1 MKAKL
6 AILLSGSFLLMVLLG
21 LYAVPSS
28 PPAKKYDVKI
38 IKIEGVWRVV
48 DASDYTKT
56 EVKVKKND
64 QIIWLVEGTDA
75 YFQFPA
81 KLFNPVDSADSLSAG
96 GYTKFVKDGKKLRL
110 KVKDDALAGT
120 YEYAVFC
127 TANGEFAEG
136 ESPPKIVVE

>member
-1 MKAKL
+1 MKNKL
-6 AILLSGSFLLMVLLG
+6 TILIGSSLILMVLLG
-21 LYAVPSS
+21 LYALPSS
-28 PPAKKYDVKI
+28 PPAKEYDLKI
-38 IKIEGVWRVV
+38 VKIEGVWRVV

-64 QIIWLVEGTDA
+64 KIIWLLEGTDA

-81 KLFNPVDSADSLSAG
+81 KLFNPVDPGDSLGGG
-96 GYTKFVKDGKKLRL
+96 GYTKFVKDGKRLKL
-110 KVKDDALAGT
+110 KVKDNAPAGT